1 MRPSVGCR
9 EYLTRVVYKLLP
21 ALDNDLSDWLVETRV
36 KASSLLFIIMSHMEE
51 SSVATQ
57 HADKILNLML
67 SAAKDDE
74 VQVVKNVS
82 KRKNNSHL
90 RAFVCRRDLS
100 RFPKFHT
107 FSV

>member
-1 MRPSVGCR
+1 M
-9 EYLTRVVYKLLP
+9 VYKLLP

-51 SSVATQ
+51 SAVATQ

-82 KRKNNSHL
+82 KRTLASSIQDIL
-90 RAFVCRRDLS
+90 C
-100 RFPKFHT
+100 
-107 FSV
+107 

>member
-82 KRKNNSHL
+82 KRTYSHL
-90 RAFVCRRDLS
+90 RAFVCWRDFS
-100 RFPKFHT
+100 KCPKFHT